1 MKRKLTTLCAA
12 LAALASI
19 AASPAAA
26 QDKQQF
32 FPMLTF
38 RTGPYAPSGTPW
50 ANGFVDYYKLV
61 NLNGGIN
68 GVRVLWEECETGY
81 ATDRGVEC
89 YERLKDKHGGAT
101 VFRPCP
107 PASPSR

>member
-1 MKRKLTTLCAA
+1 MKRIHSLLAVA
-12 LAALASI
+12 LAAAATLASV
-19 AASPAAA
+19 PAAA
-26 QDKQQF
+26 QVKQQF

-50 ANGFVDYYKLV
+50 ANGFLDYYKLV
-61 NLNGGIN
+61 NLKGGIN

-89 YERLKDKHGGAT
+89 YERLKDKNGGAT
-101 VFRPCP
+101 VF
-107 PASPSR
+107 